1 MSNITMIRI
10 NSKLDE
16 LFDGKIDLSD
26 CSENNRQSTFYSRA
40 LAALSIMMQCG
51 VDVEVASKSVTDTY
65 HDLGIDSI
73 YCDTMQ
79 KKLVLVQSK
88 WRGSGTGGISQDEIL
103 SFIQGV
109 KRIMS
114 LEFEGASTK
123 IMRKVPEITSAI
135 RNMDYQILCV
145 FMHTGNQPISAFCQ
159 KPIDELLQNTNDD
172 ANDILSFIEVLQS
185 DIFKFL
191 AAGQDNDN
199 ICIDD
204 VILNNWGFLDEPFKA
219 YYGTLSAAALGEW
232 YSNYDNKLFAKNIRY
247 YKGDTEVNQGMKKVL
262 LESPED
268 FFYYNNGIKIL
279 CKKITRKAAYSTNAK
294 TGLFALEGVS
304 LVNGA
309 QTTGTIGTAFLEN
322 PEQIS
327 KATVFVQLIDLEG
340 ADEAYTLQITKLSN
354 TQNRIDSK
362 EFAALDPEQ
371 ERLKTELIFSNIYY
385 LYKSGAKVD
394 DPLHQVSIDEAIIA
408 QACLQEDISYST
420 ICKKGVG
427 SLTEDITKPP
437 YKILFN
443 GSTNAFGMK
452 NSIEVLRSVDKYLQ
466 DHEGDYQ
473 ARNRLALIHGN
484 RFILYVVLQ
493 RAKLFSN
500 YFIEMISV
508 TEISNFVNSQC
519 EEIVPKIVSA
529 MNIKFPDAYPAYI
542 FKNVGRCRLLLA
554 EINSCE

>member
-16 LFDGKIDLSD
+16 LFRGKIDMSD
-26 CSENNRQSTFYSRA
+26 CTENNEQSAFYSRS

-51 VDVEVASKSVTDTY
+51 IDVETASKSITDAY
-65 HDLGIDSI
+65 HDMGIDAV
-73 YCDTMQ
+73 YCDARQ
-79 KKLVLVQSK
+79 KKLILAQSK
-88 WRGSGTGGISQDEIL
+88 WHISGTGGISQEEIL

-114 LEFEGASTK
+114 LDFEGANPK

-145 FMHTGNQPISAFCQ
+145 FTHTGNQQISTFCS

-172 ANDILSFIEVLQS
+172 ANDILNFVEVLQS
-185 DIFKFL
+185 DIFKYL
-191 AAGQDNDN
+191 ATGQDSDN

-204 VILNNWGFLDEPFKA
+204 VILNNWGFIDEPFKA

-247 YKGDTEVNQGMKKVL
+247 YKGDTEVNQGIRKVL
-262 LESPED
+262 LESPEN

-279 CKKITRKAAYSTNAK
+279 CKKITRKAAFSTNAK

-309 QTTGTIGTAFLEN
+309 QTTGTIGTTFLEN
-322 PEQIS
+322 PDQVS
-327 KATVFVQLIDLEG
+327 KATVFVQLIDL
-340 ADEAYTLQITKLSN
+340 ANVDETCSLQITKLSN
-354 TQNRIDSK
+354 TQNKIDSK

-371 ERLKTELIFSNIYY
+371 ERLKTDLIFSNIYY
-385 LYKSGAKVD
+385 LYKSGAKID
-394 DPLHQVSIDEAIIA
+394 DPLHQVSIDEAIVA
-408 QACLQEDISYST
+408 QACLQDDITYST

-427 SLTEDITKPP
+427 SLTEDITKTP

-443 GSTNAFGMK
+443 SSTNAFAMK
-452 NSIEVLRSVDKYLQ
+452 NSIEVLRAVDKYLQ
-466 DHEGDYQ
+466 IHENDYQ

-493 RAKLFSN
+493 SIKCHPK
-500 YFIEMISV
+500 YTTEMIGV
-508 TEISNFVNSQC
+508 DEISNFVDNQC
-519 EEIVPKIVSA
+519 GKVIPKIVDA
-529 MNIKFPDAYPAYI
+529 MNVKFPDAYPAYI
-542 FKNVGRCRLLLA
+542 FKNIGRCRLLFA
-554 EINSCE
+554 EINNCN

>member
-16 LFDGKIDLSD
+16 LFNEKIDMTD
-26 CSENNRQSTFYSRA
+26 CIESNRKSTFYSRA
-40 LAALSIMMQCG
+40 LAAISIMMQCG
-51 VDVEVASKSVTDTY
+51 VDVEVASKSITDTY
-65 HDLGIDSI
+65 HDLGIDAI
-73 YCDTMQ
+73 YCDAMQ

-88 WRGSGTGGISQDEIL
+88 WRTSGTGGISQEEIL

-123 IMRKVPEITSAI
+123 IARKIPEITSAI
-135 RNMDYQILCV
+135 RNMDYQILCIFV
-145 FMHTGNQPISAFCQ
+145 HTGNQQISPFCR
-159 KPIDELLQNTNDD
+159 KPIDDLLQNTNDD
-172 ANDILSFIEVLQS
+172 ANDILSFIEILQS
-185 DIFKFL
+185 DVFKFL
-191 AAGQDNDN
+191 ASGQDNDN

-204 VILNNWGFLDEPFKA
+204 VILNNWGFLDEPYKA

-232 YSNYDNKLFAKNIRY
+232 YGTYENKLFAKNIRY

-262 LESPED
+262 LESPEN
-268 FFYYNNGIKIL
+268 FFYYNNGIKVL

-322 PEQIS
+322 PEQVC

-354 TQNRIDSK
+354 TQNRIDTK

-371 ERLKTELIFSNIYY
+371 ERLKTELVFSNIYY
-385 LYKSGAKVD
+385 LYKSGAKVE
-394 DPLHQVSIDEAIIA
+394 DPLHQVSIDEAIVA
-408 QACLQEDISYST
+408 QACLQDDITYST

-437 YKILFN
+437 YKVLFN
-443 GSTNAFGMK
+443 RSTNAFGMK
-452 NSIEVLRSVDKYLQ
+452 I
-466 DHEGDYQ
+466 
-473 ARNRLALIHGN
+473 A
-484 RFILYVVLQ
+484 
-493 RAKLFSN
+493 
-500 YFIEMISV
+500 
-508 TEISNFVNSQC
+508 
-519 EEIVPKIVSA
+519 
-529 MNIKFPDAYPAYI
+529 
-542 FKNVGRCRLLLA
+542 
-554 EINSCE
+554 